1 MGLFGNKKKYNDDN
15 DYDNDDYTTDFL
27 EGAVLGA
34 WTSVLICDL
43 LDDEDEEE

>member
-1 MGLFGNKKKYNDDN
+1 MGLFGKKKKYNDD
-15 DYDNDDYTTDFL
+15 YDEDDYTTDWL

-43 LDDEDEEE
+43 LDDEDDNED